1 MKKIIFFLCCCL
13 CICAFVYMCYK
24 SWLGIESRQLTIDLL
39 TQILA
44 TLGWGYI
51 TYGVV
56 TREFAWAEKLCK

>member
-1 MKKIIFFLCCCL
+1 MKKILFFLCCCL

-24 SWLGIESRQLTIDLL
+24 AWLGIDAGRYTIDLFVQL
-39 TQILA
+39 LSTV
-44 TLGWGYI
+44 GWGYI

>member
-1 MKKIIFFLCCCL
+1 MKKLLFFLCCCI

-24 SWLGIESRQLTIDLL
+24 SWLGIESKKCTLDLL
-39 TQILA
+39 VQILS

>member
-1 MKKIIFFLCCCL
+1 
-13 CICAFVYMCYK
+13 MCYK
-24 SWLGIESRQLTIDLL
+24 SWLGIESKKCTLDLL
-39 TQILA
+39 VQILS